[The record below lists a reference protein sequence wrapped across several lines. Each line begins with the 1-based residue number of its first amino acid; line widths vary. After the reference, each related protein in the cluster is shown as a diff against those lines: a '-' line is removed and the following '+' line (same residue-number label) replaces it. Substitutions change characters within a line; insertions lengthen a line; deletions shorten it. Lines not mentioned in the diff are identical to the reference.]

1 MNSINFFSGDKFPQY
16 REALAKM
23 QDMINLVAG
32 LAGMGGKNF
41 ILSGCEVDND
51 GNVSDGVIVLNG
63 EIIPLKG
70 AKVDNITTAK
80 ITIKETRQD
89 VNAFNV
95 VYPETYINREA
106 QFATTGE
113 YSWSELEQVKTN
125 VELAKAI
132 KDITGDKPGTV
143 KMWAGLVSQIPIDY
157 MLCDGAELSI
167 NTYKELYDM
176 LGVSFGGDGQNY
188 FNLPDLRG
196 RFVVGFDSSNP
207 DYNAINRDKIGGY
220 NEVEL
225 ETKHLPKHNHRDAG
239 DGVFNKLSARSA
251 DVDATNT
258 PSGVDD
264 KVPDAEYR
272 VAGMTSGQWA
282 QAEIKS
288 VGENKPHENRPPYMV
303 LAYIIKV
310 K

>member
-1 MNSINFFSGDKFPQY
+1 MNSINFFSGDKFPMY
-16 REALAKM
+16 RQALAKM
-23 QDMINLVAG
+23 QDMTNLVAG

-41 ILSGCEVDND
+41 ILSGCEVDNN

-70 AKVDNITTAK
+70 AKVDIATAK

-106 QFATTGE
+106 QFSGNGE

-143 KMWAGLVSQIPIDY
+143 KMWAGLVSQIPADY
-157 MLCDGAELSI
+157 MLCDGSELSI
-167 NTYKELYDM
+167 DTYGTLYDV
-176 LGVSFGGDGQNY
+176 LGVSFGGNGQTT

-196 RFVVGFDSSNP
+196 RFVVGYDTSNP
-207 DYNAINRDKIGGY
+207 DYNAINKDKIGGAK
-220 NEVEL
+220 EVEL
-225 ETKHLPKHNHRDAG
+225 EKKHLPAHDHRDAG
-239 DGVFNKLSARSA
+239 DGVFNKLSARAA

-258 PSGVDD
+258 PGTIDD
-264 KVPDAEYR
+264 KTPDAEYR
-272 VAGMTSGQWA
+272 VGGMTPGQWS
-282 QAEIKS
+282 QSEIKS